1 MAFLKTLLGTF
12 ALCAALLIWADY
24 AIGPE
29 RSGSEPASGLTA
41 AAVLASDGMTP
52 DGSPGDD
59 RLDRAALDSL
69 ARTATAEPPTAGAAE
84 RPAS

>member
-12 ALCAALLIWADY
+12 ALCAALLIWAAY

-52 DGSPGDD
+52 DGARGDGG
-59 RLDRAALDSL
+59 LDRATLDKL
-69 ARTATAEPPTAGAAE
+69 ARAASDEPQAAVAAE
-84 RPAS
+84 KPAG

>member
-12 ALCAALLIWADY
+12 ALCAALLIWAAH

-29 RSGSEPASGLTA
+29 RSGSEPAPGLTA

-52 DGSPGDD
+52 EGARENGG
-59 RLDRAALDSL
+59 LDRAALDKL
-69 ARTATAEPPTAGAAE
+69 ARAASDEPRVPIAAE
-84 RPAS
+84 KPAG

>member
-29 RSGSEPASGLTA
+29 RSGSAPASGLTA

-59 RLDRAALDSL
+59 RLDRAALDRLARAASAGSL
-69 ARTATAEPPTAGAAE
+69 AAGAAE
-84 RPAS
+84 KPAG